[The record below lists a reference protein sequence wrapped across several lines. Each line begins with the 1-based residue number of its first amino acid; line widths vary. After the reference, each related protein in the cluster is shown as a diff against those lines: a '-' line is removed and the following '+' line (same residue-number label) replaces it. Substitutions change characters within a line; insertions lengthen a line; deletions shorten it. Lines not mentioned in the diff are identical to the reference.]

1 MKYHYQ
7 NHCFTKEMKRK
18 RERFPV
24 MDVWLYFER
33 IQMGET
39 KGTMSLWKVLHDERE
54 ERKETDDRQSN
65 VCSKFPFF
73 FLPFMRPSFHWVVLL
88 SQTPIPFL
96 SLTFTDGKFGWGG
109 TFVKK

>member
-1 MKYHYQ
+1 
-7 NHCFTKEMKRK
+7 MKRK

-73 FLPFMRPSFHWVVLL
+73 FLPFMRPSFH
-88 SQTPIPFL
+88 
-96 SLTFTDGKFGWGG
+96 
-109 TFVKK
+109 